1 MSENP
6 FIKKAPRYE
15 RGAGKRNRYANLT
28 MPQRGVYKDFESPTV
43 SFSTKTKSLIVEAA
57 SRGFIPPWTATLA
70 LRVLFLKGA

>member
-1 MSENP
+1 MSQKE
-6 FIKKAPRYE
+6 KAPRWK
-15 RGAGKRNRYANLT
+15 RGVQGRNRYANST
-28 MPQRGVYKDFESPTV
+28 TPRRGVYKDFESPTV